1 MSRKAYKAYL
11 VIYSISFIVVGI
23 IIFLTSSAT
32 VRDKYFGY
40 GLGTGLVIGALLVLF
55 RTLNERQ
62 FEKQYLNAFDE
73 RHQYIDAL
81 CFRIIYGLELL
92 FLILIFL
99 INLYNPLH
107 LHFER
112 VLIWSL
118 IFLSYGFF
126 IIRAILRKLV

>member
-1 MSRKAYKAYL
+1 MLKYLLNPNSKMSRKAYKAYL

-62 FEKQYLNAFDE
+62 FEKQYLYSKKIKSSRGDETQTVLGYGKSKSTTDSFDF
-73 RHQYIDAL
+73 Q
-81 CFRIIYGLELL
+81 
-92 FLILIFL
+92 
-99 INLYNPLH
+99 
-107 LHFER
+107 
-112 VLIWSL
+112 
-118 IFLSYGFF
+118 
-126 IIRAILRKLV
+126 